1 MTKRGTEFWT
11 NGAVPII
18 GPEVLISIVASAADA
33 ALVLSPDY
41 KVVSVMVNPNTSG
54 LAQLDKWYG
63 KDFLDGLNVE
73 SVPKF
78 KDRVEVLRKG
88 GEHRISLELNHNMP
102 DGDEMPMQ
110 YSMFRIGTDGST
122 LLLGRDLRPI
132 AQLQQQLIESQTV
145 LERDYEIQRE
155 IETRLRVVMESSSD
169 AIVFASLVT
178 GRIIS
183 VNQGACDLLG
193 QKRDA
198 LMSAGFAEQFAG
210 ARSETIERLTQAGSE
225 GVSQPVD
232 LTVKRNDMTVTAM
245 PVVFRAAGERMLMM
259 RLGLPEE
266 SRQVRDSHTDIL
278 QGMFQNSA
286 DGIVFVDDQGVI
298 QTANDAFLG
307 LCDAT
312 DLPRVVGRSL
322 ADFLERGTLDLR
334 LLVDNAS
341 RTGRLR
347 QFSTR
352 LKSELDS
359 TVPVEISATSVGP
372 AGGNI
377 LALTIR
383 DTNRGDSQRQ
393 SDKSTSDKHAR
404 NVSELVGSAPL
415 KEIVSETTD
424 VIEKMCIETAVE
436 MTRNNRVAAAE
447 MLGLSRQSL
456 YVKLRKFG
464 LLNDENAN

>member
-33 ALVLSPDY
+33 ALVLAPNF
-41 KVVSVMVNPNTSG
+41 KIVSVMVNPNTPG
-54 LAQLDKWYG
+54 LSQLDQWYG
-63 KDFLDGLNVE
+63 KSFLDGLNIE

-102 DGDEMPMQ
+102 DGEEMPMQ
-110 YSMFRIGTDGST
+110 YSMFRVGSDGST

-132 AQLQQQLIESQTV
+132 AQLQQQLIESQTA
-145 LERDYEIQRE
+145 LERDYELQRE
-155 IETRLRVVMESSSD
+155 IETRLRVVMESSSQ

-178 GRIIS
+178 GRIIAL
-183 VNQGACDLLG
+183 NQGACDVLG
-193 QKRDA
+193 QKREA
-198 LMSAGFAEQFAG
+198 LMDTGFAEQFDG
-210 ARSETIERLTQAGSE
+210 LRSETVERLTQAGSD

-232 LTVKRNDMTVTAM
+232 LTVKRNNMAVTVM

-259 RLGLPEE
+259 RLSLPEE
-266 SRQVRDSHTDIL
+266 SRVARDSHADL
-278 QGMFQNSA
+278 LHGMFQNAA
-286 DGIVFVDDQGVI
+286 DGIVFIDEHGVI

-307 LCDAT
+307 LCDAA

-359 TVPVEISATSVGP
+359 TVPVEISATCVGP
-372 AGGNI
+372 SGGNM

-383 DTNRGDSQRQ
+383 DTNRSDSAKQAG
-393 SDKSTSDKHAR
+393 KSTGDKHAR

-456 YVKLRKFG
+456 YVKLRKYG
-464 LLNDENAN
+464 LLNDEPS